1 MATSPSQRLS
11 RSMSPR
17 CWAKWTRRG
26 SSRTNYERGRYA
38 DFLRANWIRPEELP
52 EYERLANVVKLATRR
67 HPDPEGIIRAYATYS
82 YDGDLAKIMDPF
94 FDFSVPIDNA
104 TLGKSP
110 LWPVIR
116 DCPDAHNCRR
126 CGKCDA
132 LMNELAHRAKSIGE
146 SAMTQ
151 TFTGFFKG

>member
-1 MATSPSQRLS
+1 M
-11 RSMSPR
+11 
-17 CWAKWTRRG
+17 
-26 SSRTNYERGRYA
+26 
-38 DFLRANWIRPEELP
+38 
-52 EYERLANVVKLATRR
+52 KLATRR
-67 HPDPEGIIRAYATYS
+67 HPDPEGIIRAYAAYS

-94 FDFSVPIDNA
+94 FDVSVPIDNA

-116 DCPDAHNCRR
+116 DCPDAHNCHR

-132 LMNELAHRAKSIGE
+132 LMNELAHRARSIGE

>member
-1 MATSPSQRLS
+1 MGQSVAGEEFSFSAF
-11 RSMSPR
+11 R
-17 CWAKWTRRG
+17 C
-26 SSRTNYERGRYA
+26 RTNYERGRYA

-52 EYERLANVVKLATRR
+52 EYERLAGVVKLATRR

-94 FDFSVPIDNA
+94 FDFPIPIDNA
-104 TLGKSP
+104 TLGKAA
-110 LWPVIR
+110 LWPAIR

-132 LMNELAHRAKSIGE
+132 LMDELSRRSGRIGE
-146 SAMTQ
+146 SAVAQ
-151 TFTGFFKG
+151 TFAGFFKG